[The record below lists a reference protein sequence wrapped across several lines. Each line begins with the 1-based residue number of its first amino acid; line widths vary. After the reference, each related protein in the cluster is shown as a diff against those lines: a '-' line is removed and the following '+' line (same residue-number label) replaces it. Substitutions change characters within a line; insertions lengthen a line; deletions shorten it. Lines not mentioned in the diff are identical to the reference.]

1 MIAAKLKFFEVGD
14 FQLSD
19 MRYDDRDVVTKGV
32 TTTARQFYLI
42 WAPEKILEHV
52 VEIQRQK

>member
-1 MIAAKLKFFEVGD
+1 MIAAKLKLFEVGD

-19 MRYDDRDVVTKGV
+19 MRYDDRNVVTKRV
-32 TTTARQFYLI
+32 TTTAPQFYLI

-52 VEIQRQK
+52 VEFQKQK